1 MQTALLLGMNRGRVM
16 NEEPPLPAEAKAPHE
31 PRPSR
36 SGRRALWLVLGGA
49 AIVAVGLGVR
59 SRSQGPSSTAPGPM
73 GSASAGAD
81 ARPVPVVITTVEQRD
96 LPIYLD
102 GLGSVAPLH
111 SVLVKTQVDGRLD
124 QVFFR
129 EGQFVKKGERIA
141 QIDPRPFAIEL
152 AQAEAALSRDRAQ
165 LENAKVNLE
174 RYRSLVKEA
183 IVPAQQVQDQKAQV
197 EQLEGTIAGDLAAV
211 ASARLQ
217 VDFASIESPLDGVT
231 GVRKVDPGN
240 IVRAADAD
248 GIVVITQLDPIAVL
262 FTLPQD
268 DLPRVSEQM
277 AKGTLDVEAYSR
289 DGKTKLGVGRVALID
304 NAIDPAT
311 ATMKLKA
318 ELSNPDKHL
327 WPNQFVKA
335 RLLLSVRQGAL
346 VVPAAAVQRGP
357 RGTFVYGVGPDQTAV
372 VRPIQVELIQGELA
386 VVSGLSAGESVVL
399 EGQTQLR
406 PGSKVAPR
414 SVEKKEGAGARSAP

>member
-1 MQTALLLGMNRGRVM
+1 M
-16 NEEPPLPAEAKAPHE
+16 
-31 PRPSR
+31 
-36 SGRRALWLVLGGA
+36 WLVLGGA
-49 AIVAVGLGVR
+49 AVVAVGLGVR
-59 SRSQGPSSTAPGPM
+59 NRSQSSQGSPNASGPAA
-73 GSASAGAD
+73 SASSAAD
-81 ARPVPVVITTVEQRD
+81 ARPVPVVVTAVAQRD

-102 GLGSVAPLH
+102 GLGSVAPLQ

-152 AQAEAALSRDRAQ
+152 QQAQAALSRDVAQ

-174 RYRSLVKEA
+174 RYKSLVKEA
-183 IVPAQQVQDQKAQV
+183 IVPEQQVADQKAQV
-197 EQLEGTIAGDLAAV
+197 DQLHGTVAGDQAAV

-240 IVRAADAD
+240 IVRAADQD

-268 DLPRVSEQM
+268 DLPRVSAQM
-277 AKGTLDVEAYSR
+277 AQGPLDVEAYSR
-289 DGKTKLGVGRVALID
+289 DGATKLGTGRVALID

-318 ELSNPDKHL
+318 ELPNPDKHL

-335 RLLLSVRQGAL
+335 RLLLSVRKGAL
-346 VVPAAAVQRGP
+346 VIPAAAVQRGP
-357 RGTFVYGVGPDQTAV
+357 RGTFVYAVGADQTAAV
-372 VRPIQVELIQGELA
+372 KPIEVELIQGELA
-386 VVSGLSAGESVVL
+386 VISGLSVGETVVL

-406 PGSKVAPR
+406 PGSKVSPR
-414 SVEKKEGAGARSAP
+414 KSEKKEGDGARSAP